1 MMYVHHLEVPKE
13 IELKALILLIYLYI
27 LIMELWKL
35 FQINQRISYAWI
47 KTISLYQ
54 WCVFN
59 VKYLEDNYRLLFT
72 HDTELLKLS
81 PKFKLVTCSA
91 KPWVT
96 DIGVHTKSK
105 LISMIASNKLCVKN
119 TYIDKQL

>member
-1 MMYVHHLEVPKE
+1 M
-13 IELKALILLIYLYI
+13 
-27 LIMELWKL
+27 
-35 FQINQRISYAWI
+35 
-47 KTISLYQ
+47 
-54 WCVFN
+54 VFN

-105 LISMIASNKLCVKN
+105 LISMHQIKLCVKN